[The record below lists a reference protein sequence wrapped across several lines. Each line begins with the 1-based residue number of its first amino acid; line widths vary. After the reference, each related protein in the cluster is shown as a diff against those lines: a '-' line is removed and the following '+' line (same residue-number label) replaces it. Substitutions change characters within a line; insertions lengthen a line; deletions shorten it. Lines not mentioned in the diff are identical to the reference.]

1 MYVLPDLKKWIHY
14 RVHNGQNIHCQ
25 DDLWCGQ
32 LTRKYQFPLLYLWD
46 RRPQVMVVNH
56 VHLLG
61 GKVTWDF
68 NFRRDL
74 TNAKVMEL
82 TYLLTMLDKIFLS

>member
-1 MYVLPDLKKWIHY
+1 
-14 RVHNGQNIHCQ
+14 
-25 DDLWCGQ
+25 
-32 LTRKYQFPLLYLWD
+32 
-46 RRPQVMVVNH
+46 MVVNH